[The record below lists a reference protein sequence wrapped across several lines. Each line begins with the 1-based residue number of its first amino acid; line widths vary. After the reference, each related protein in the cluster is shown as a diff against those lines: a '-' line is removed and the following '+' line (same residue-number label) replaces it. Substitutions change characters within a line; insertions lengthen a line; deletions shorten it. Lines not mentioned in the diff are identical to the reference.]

1 MPLRCA
7 GENEYVH
14 ASVRRVVDVMICAK
28 TGRLMLARPRPVR
41 LVVVMLM
48 LEVLPIVSS
57 LKRVPNRA

>member
-1 MPLRCA
+1 
-7 GENEYVH
+7 
-14 ASVRRVVDVMICAK
+14 
-28 TGRLMLARPRPVR
+28 MLARPRPVR